1 MEYNYFG
8 VSSVSS
14 SKGTIHIWKL
24 DDVIQKEK
32 KEKKL
37 FPRIN
42 I

>member
-14 SKGTIHIWKL
+14 SKGTIHIWKF
-24 DDVIQKEK
+24 IQKEK